1 MIYNI
6 IINSHSRE
14 RMFGALW
21 PDPHVCV
28 CAPATRAAHDAG
40 AKAIP
45 FMTSLKIDMR
55 DIRGA
60 FAAVGQ
66 VPRTN
71 NNTQQTILLTNAND

>member
-1 MIYNI
+1 
-6 IINSHSRE
+6 
-14 RMFGALW
+14 MFGALW

-45 FMTSLKIDMR
+45 FMTSLKIDVR
-55 DIRGA
+55 ELRGA

-66 VPRTN
+66 VLKN
-71 NNTQQTILLTNAND
+71 